1 MSNVY
6 TKTATLGLASA
17 GGLVEWL
24 RVDLCLSHLL
34 LEFRYFLVEPF
45 CSKRWTPKWDS
56 AHVVRAEGFEP
67 PTF

>member
-45 CSKRWTPKWDS
+45 GRVFVDLNPI
-56 AHVVRAEGFEP
+56 
-67 PTF
+67 